1 MATEFADMAQE
12 VEHVLGKD
20 EVTSSNLVISS
31 KKNRRTRG
39 GFVFLFIYFSL
50 FLLFY
55 LRSRSY
61 PKNSQSIKRR
71 PYGASVFILY
81 YVYVALTIRL
91 KKLTNCDSV
100 VAVVTYRNIRT
111 RVTTLFQ
118 QLRYVHRDIK
128 IRTARLVM
136 QDFDIF
142 KSNSPA

>member
-20 EVTSSNLVISS
+20 EVTRSNLGISS
-31 KKNRRTRG
+31 KKPPHTRRVSFSRC
-39 GFVFLFIYFSL
+39 LFFS
-50 FLLFY
+50 
-55 LRSRSY
+55 LRSRTC

-71 PYGASVFILY
+71 PYGASVFLY
-81 YVYVALTIRL
+81 YVYVALTIGL

>member
-50 FLLFY
+50 FLLFS
-55 LRSRSY
+55 LRSRPY

-81 YVYVALTIRL
+81 YVYVALTIGL
-91 KKLTNCDSV
+91 KKLTYGDSV
-100 VAVVTYRNIRT
+100 VVVTTEKN
-111 RVTTLFQ
+111 
-118 QLRYVHRDIK
+118 LRE
-128 IRTARLVM
+128 LS
-136 QDFDIF
+136 DIF
-142 KSNSPA
+142 I

>member
-1 MATEFADMAQE
+1 MVRTRSPVRIWLSAPKQ
-12 VEHVLGKD
+12 
-20 EVTSSNLVISS
+20 
-31 KKNRRTRG
+31 NRRTRG

-71 PYGASVFILY
+71 PYGASVFLY
-81 YVYVALTIRL
+81 YVYVILTIGL
-91 KKLTNCDSV
+91 KKLTYGDSV

-111 RVTTLFQ
+111 RVPTRFQ
-118 QLRYVHRDIK
+118 QLRYVHRDIE